1 MAKSPST
8 SSKSSKKTGGN
19 RIKGA
24 GKRRKDGKFKKR

>member
-1 MAKSPST
+1 MAKSPGTNSL
-8 SSKSSKKTGGN
+8 SKKKGGN